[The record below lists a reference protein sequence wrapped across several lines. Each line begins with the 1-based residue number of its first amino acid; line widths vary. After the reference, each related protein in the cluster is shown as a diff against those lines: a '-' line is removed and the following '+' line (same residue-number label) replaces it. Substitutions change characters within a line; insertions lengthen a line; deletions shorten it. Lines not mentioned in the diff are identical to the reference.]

1 MAERNMIF
9 NGGEIHEAF
18 LTDLSQVMDHS
29 YVIDEMYS
37 FYADWCRRGE
47 LAVDNY
53 CKPMY
58 PVYPGSTREEKEDAQ
73 DNFIAL
79 RNAMINL
86 YCTIDRATPG
96 LDRRSVIHAA
106 YYPDEEALIV
116 VVR

>member
-1 MAERNMIF
+1 MAERNIIF
-9 NGGEIHEAF
+9 DGADIHRDF
-18 LTDLSQVMDHS
+18 LSDLSQVMDHS

-53 CKPMY
+53 CKPLY
-58 PVYPGSTREEKEDAQ
+58 PVYPGSAVEEQEDAK

-86 YCTIDRATPG
+86 YCAFDRATPG
-96 LDRRSVIHAA
+96 LDRRSVVHAA
-106 YYPDEEALIV
+106 YCPEEEALIIV
-116 VVR
+116 LR